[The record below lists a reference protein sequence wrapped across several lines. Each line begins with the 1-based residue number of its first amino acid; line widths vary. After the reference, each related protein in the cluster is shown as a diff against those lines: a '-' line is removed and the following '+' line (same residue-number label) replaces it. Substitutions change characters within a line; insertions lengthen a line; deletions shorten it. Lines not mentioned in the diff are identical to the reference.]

1 LPDRRPGA
9 GGVPPK
15 EARPAARARKAA
27 EDRQGVAHRAGRA
40 RRMLARAD
48 ALGGPVGTL
57 QPIREPSPMSEPS
70 PAGLKPASARAF
82 LALLPDLRRSARRLS
97 RSVEDADDLVQETLL
112 KVWSR
117 LAMARAGASDAA
129 PVADLRAYAF
139 ATLRNCARTRGQ
151 GVPPS
156 GTTDKEAAPEDQSD
170 ARADPEAHLA
180 ATEAMAA
187 LEALPEDQRALL
199 RLRAV
204 EGLSY
209 AEIAAETGL
218 PMGTVTSRLSR
229 GRRALRRALGL
240 PADAAVADLL
250 GSDAGGGSG

>member
-1 LPDRRPGA
+1 
-9 GGVPPK
+9 
-15 EARPAARARKAA
+15 
-27 EDRQGVAHRAGRA
+27 
-40 RRMLARAD
+40 
-48 ALGGPVGTL
+48 
-57 QPIREPSPMSEPS
+57 MSETVSDPC
-70 PAGLKPASARAF
+70 PAGLPPASARAF
-82 LALLPDLRRSARRLS
+82 IALMPDLRRSARRLS

-156 GTTDKEAAPEDQSD
+156 GSIDGDAAPEDQHD
-170 ARADPEAHLA
+170 VRADPDTHLA
-180 ATEAMAA
+180 ASRAMEV
-187 LEALPEDQRALL
+187 LETLPEDQRLLL

-229 GRRALRRALGL
+229 GRRALRLALDL

-250 GSDAGGGSG
+250 GPEPGGGSR

>member
-1 LPDRRPGA
+1 MAP
-9 GGVPPK
+9 
-15 EARPAARARKAA
+15 ARKAA
-27 EDRQGVAHRAGRA
+27 DYRQGVAHRTA
-40 RRMLARAD
+40 RVPLTLARAG
-48 ALGGPVGTL
+48 AMGGPVGPL
-57 QPIREPSPMSEPS
+57 QPFREPYPMSEPS

-129 PVADLRAYAF
+129 PISDLRAYAF

-156 GTTDKEAAPEDQSD
+156 GTTDSDAAPEDQSD
-170 ARADPEAHLA
+170 ARADPTAHLA

-187 LEALPEDQRALL
+187 LDALPEDQRALL

-240 PADAAVADLL
+240 PADAVVADLL
-250 GSDAGGGSG
+250 GSEQGRGSG